1 MITRIKEDI
10 RTVLDRDPAARN
22 ALEVVLAY
30 PGLHAVWIHR
40 VSHALWRA
48 KLKLP
53 ARLLS
58 HVARFLTN
66 VEIHPGA
73 KIGRRFFIDHG
84 GGVVIGETAEI
95 GDDVL
100 MFQGS
105 TLGGTSNEPVKR
117 HPTIEDNVIIGAG
130 AILLGAITIGESS
143 KVGSGS
149 VVLDDFPSN
158 STIVG
163 VPATAPGD
171 EPEPGEPADVEELEH
186 GDLPDPIQGEF
197 EELTDTIESLQERV
211 DELESLVESAE
222 D

>member
-1 MITRIKEDI
+1 MITRLNEDV

-22 ALEVVLAY
+22 VLEVVLTY

-40 VSHALWRA
+40 VSHALW
-48 KLKLP
+48 KSGLKLP

-58 HVARFLTN
+58 HLARFLTN

-73 KIGRRFFIDHG
+73 EIGRRFFIDHG

-130 AILLGAITIGESS
+130 AILLGAITIGENS

-149 VVLDDFPSN
+149 VVLDDFPPN

-163 VPATAPGD
+163 VPATAPG
-171 EPEPGEPADVEELEH
+171 EEEESEPADLEELEH
-186 GDLPDPIQGEF
+186 GDLPDPIHREF
-197 EELTDTIESLQERV
+197 EELSEDIASLQERI
-211 DELESLVESAE
+211 DKLESDLSSSDE
-222 D
+222 